1 MAGGISESVIEEV
14 KSRVDIADLIASYG
28 IQVKVAGSSKKA
40 CCPFHNEKTPSFH
53 IKDAKGFYHCF
64 GCG

>member
-1 MAGGISESVIEEV
+1 MAGGINEALIEEV

-28 IQVKVAGSSKKA
+28 IQVKTAGSSRKA

-53 IKDAKGFYHCF
+53 INDAKGFYH
-64 GCG
+64 